1 MKKQRIVLLVNN
13 QRGVS
18 AVVIAICLFMLVAFV
33 ALALDTIHLVVARNE
48 LQNAA
53 DAGALAGARFLY
65 LEDGTAID
73 PLANQKAYE
82 AAIANASDQ
91 QAVEVY
97 DHMSNQKDVRR
108 GHWSFT
114 TRTFTPND
122 SLEPVE
128 LWKYSREQLDT
139 MTEFVNAVE
148 VTTHRLN
155 QKITSFFAG
164 IFGWQGFEGAATAV
178 AYIGFSGKN
187 ESWSFDQPI
196 AICAQSLVDDP
207 DCYND
212 PKKECQPKCNMGY
225 MLDSGTD
232 KPWQDATHNTA
243 AWTNFTNDPC
253 STASASDMNALI
265 CNDCDPETGQDCPDV
280 TTIERGT
287 GIGATGGVQQVTFD
301 ALRTCWLEG
310 DICPRDADGSC
321 LAINPDGEEFPEKNW
336 SMLLPVV
343 DCPGNNVSNCPPVI
357 GAVEVSVMWMT
368 KAGTPDPSLET
379 PFKMDFYKEASDGV
393 LTADPLL
400 SWEADAAHIPSSNPD
415 LTSLTFQELADQYG
429 FPDKYFYDDAA
440 MCDMNED
447 GIADLTLAAQ
457 YQVIPAPVNPSMT
470 LNSYALQTTVQEGG
484 PIPLMQMKDPGDPAY
499 DPNKVCTPEQWD
511 HMKTHREA
519 DAAGMVRWISFANH
533 FKLKN
538 ADGKTAPLAKKSIYY
553 FPQCDGAEPKGGPG
567 GENFGVLAKIPV
579 LVD

>member
-1 MKKQRIVLLVNN
+1 
-13 QRGVS
+13 
-18 AVVIAICLFMLVAFV
+18 
-33 ALALDTIHLVVARNE
+33 
-48 LQNAA
+48 
-53 DAGALAGARFLY
+53 
-65 LEDGTAID
+65 
-73 PLANQKAYE
+73 
-82 AAIANASDQ
+82 
-91 QAVEVY
+91 
-97 DHMSNQKDVRR
+97 
-108 GHWSFT
+108 
-114 TRTFTPND
+114 
-122 SLEPVE
+122 
-128 LWKYSREQLDT
+128 
-139 MTEFVNAVE
+139 
-148 VTTHRLN
+148 
-155 QKITSFFAG
+155 
-164 IFGWQGFEGAATAV
+164 
-178 AYIGFSGKN
+178 
-187 ESWSFDQPI
+187 
-196 AICAQSLVDDP
+196 
-207 DCYND
+207 
-212 PKKECQPKCNMGY
+212 MGY

-484 PIPLMQMKDPGDPAY
+484 PIPLKR
-499 DPNKVCTPEQWD
+499 C
-511 HMKTHREA
+511 R
-519 DAAGMVRWISFANH
+519 R
-533 FKLKN
+533 
-538 ADGKTAPLAKKSIYY
+538 
-553 FPQCDGAEPKGGPG
+553 
-567 GENFGVLAKIPV
+567 
-579 LVD
+579 VDQSLLCK